1 VCGDLAESV
10 ELIDQFAHPKTGKT
24 SWCFRVNYR
33 HMDRT
38 VTNEE
43 IDKYQ
48 FELRDAVSD

>member
-1 VCGDLAESV
+1 
-10 ELIDQFAHPKTGKT
+10 LIDQFTHKKKGKT

-43 IDKYQ
+43 IDKLQ
-48 FELRDAVSD
+48 FELRDVVAE